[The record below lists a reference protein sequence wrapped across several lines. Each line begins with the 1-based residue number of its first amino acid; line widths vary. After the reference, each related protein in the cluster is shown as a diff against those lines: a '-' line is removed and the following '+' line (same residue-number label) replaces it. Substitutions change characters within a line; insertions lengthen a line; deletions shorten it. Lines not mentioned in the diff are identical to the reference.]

1 MSLLDW
7 AIFFAFLGWVI
18 LDGIRRSRKSDSV
31 EDLFLA
37 GRSAP
42 WWVMGLS
49 IMATQAS
56 AITMVTT
63 TGQGWI
69 DGVRFAQFYYALPLA
84 MLILA
89 FTLLPLYHRERV
101 FTVYEFLGKRFG
113 TKTRVLSAVV
123 FLVLRGL
130 SVGIVLLAPSV
141 ILSAVL
147 GLRTELTIVVMG
159 LIAVIY
165 TSVGGM
171 RAVLS
176 TDVKQMSVM
185 VVGLVVAFVY
195 ALKALPEDVGM
206 AGAIQLAEATD
217 RWIFADWRFD
227 PKEKYTIWSSLL
239 GGTLLFLSYFGCDQS
254 QAQRLL
260 SGKSLRHE
268 QGALL
273 FNAFAKVP
281 FQILILTIGVLL
293 FAVFTLREPPASF
306 VPEVS
311 QESASLSNGSEEE
324 RATAA
329 LAEARIRWELARDA
343 AQNLLRSPP
352 ESTSHSAEFRSASQ
366 RAFSARADAQRAL
379 AAVNGVGTSVKE
391 VNYVF
396 PYFILH
402 NLPRGFIGLLIAAI
416 FAAALSSID
425 SELNAM
431 ATVLLRD
438 LRPRESRRESGN
450 THGKRGFRGAICL
463 FGGLA
468 AWFALTVDQ
477 EGSLVEA
484 VNQVGSW
491 FYGALLGVFVLAV
504 VTRRVGEV
512 GAVAAICAGIL
523 SVVIAEWRIDPLPFL
538 YKNTIGTVSAIAVG
552 WAVSWLYPASLQS
565 LTDRFGDSSAD

>member
-1 MSLLDW
+1 VVQVHVVPPGSWAAVSLLDW
-7 AIFFAFLGWVI
+7 AIFFAFLSWVI
-18 LDGIRRSRKSDSV
+18 LDGIRRSRKSDSA

-113 TKTRVLSAVV
+113 MKTRVLSALV
-123 FLVLRGL
+123 FLALRGL

-147 GLRTELTIVVMG
+147 GLRTDLTILVMG
-159 LIAVIY
+159 LIAVVY
-165 TSVGGM
+165 TSIGGM

-227 PKEKYTIWSSLL
+227 PKEKYTIWSALL

-273 FNAFAKVP
+273 FNAVAKVP

-293 FAVFTLREPPASF
+293 FAVFTLREPPVSF
-306 VPEVS
+306 IPVVS
-311 QESASLSNGSEEE
+311 KEAASLSEEPGE
-324 RATAA
+324 QQASAA
-329 LAEARIRWELARDA
+329 LAEARARWEIARNA
-343 AQNLLRSPP
+343 AQELLRSPA
-352 ESTSHSAEFRSASQ
+352 ESPSKSEQFRSASLE
-366 RAFSARADAQRAL
+366 AFSARAEVQRQLEAL
-379 AAVNGVGTSVKE
+379 RGEGSAVKE
-391 VNYVF
+391 VNYIF
-396 PYFILH
+396 PFFILH
-402 NLPRGFIGLLIAAI
+402 DLPRGFIGLLIAAI

-425 SELNAM
+425 SEFNAM

-438 LRPRESRRESGN
+438 LRPRGSRGDVGHTKE
-450 THGKRGFRGAICL
+450 TRGFRGVDLPLRRICR
-463 FGGLA
+463 
-468 AWFALTVDQ
+468 
-477 EGSLVEA
+477 LV
-484 VNQVGSW
+484 
-491 FYGALLGVFVLAV
+491 
-504 VTRRVGEV
+504 
-512 GAVAAICAGIL
+512 C
-523 SVVIAEWRIDPLPFL
+523 P
-538 YKNTIGTVSAIAVG
+538 
-552 WAVSWLYPASLQS
+552 
-565 LTDRFGDSSAD
+565 DR